1 MKYRRAQH
9 LISHPLVPS
18 SMLWRFSDF
27 ALSDFLGK
35 YWVLKGAQEDESAMR
50 QLTPRSKKHLDWDSF
65 GTTCN
70 VIELVYQENVLLT
83 LSENYMRSIFCIR
96 YHHQGWLS
104 TLKSAHTEN
113 IANCSEVWTSL
124 KRLPFVLQNT
134 ARVHFEVVHGYS
146 FHTERHSRKKKTNP
160 EMQLAWMS
168 GSQHQFFCST
178 NLFEWH
184 HNTCQHRHFF
194 HQYPVKTSAPSKTHR
209 YGIIS
214 VSQIFSDT
222 SLAEAKTQLSRLNWM
237 AAAVTASSFWLF
249 YPRRL
254 HCILQQ
260 GYCGQYRS
268 CDCFWYYNR
277 RHRNKPQL
285 MPA

>member
-146 FHTERHSRKKKTNP
+146 FHTERHSRKKKPWNAIS
-160 EMQLAWMS
+160 MNVRFSASILLLYKSVWMAP
-168 GSQHQFFCST
+168 QHLST
-178 NLFEWH
+178 QAFL
-184 HNTCQHRHFF
+184 
-194 HQYPVKTSAPSKTHR
+194 S
-209 YGIIS
+209 S
-214 VSQIFSDT
+214 VS
-222 SLAEAKTQLSRLNWM
+222 
-237 AAAVTASSFWLF
+237 
-249 YPRRL
+249 
-254 HCILQQ
+254 C
-260 GYCGQYRS
+260 
-268 CDCFWYYNR
+268 
-277 RHRNKPQL
+277 
-285 MPA
+285 